1 MPVNQTITLKS
12 LRVFFLTFK
21 IITEREEGSPG
32 LASKP
37 LGGIGEW
44 GVVSLAKGVSPS
56 GSSPAGHCAANVP
69 ALVTSNQEGSRP
81 SLIKKENLG
90 KTGAD

>member
-12 LRVFFLTFK
+12 LRVFFFLTFK
-21 IITEREEGSPG
+21 IITEREERSLGG
-32 LASKP
+32 ASKP
-37 LGGIGEW
+37 LGGTGEW

-69 ALVTSNQEGSRP
+69 ALVTSNRKDRV
-81 SLIKKENLG
+81 LL
-90 KTGAD
+90 